1 MFCVVKVS
9 DVLYFEAT
17 HERKSFNSF
26 VAKQVYGT
34 FKEGLFQKKC
44 LTEIFAGD
52 KGHHP
57 FI

>member
-1 MFCVVKVS
+1 MFYTLRPPMKGS
-9 DVLYFEAT
+9 P
-17 HERKSFNSF
+17 FNNF

-52 KGHHP
+52 EGHHP